1 MVVTSDY
8 LENDKEKDLNFFMD
22 NSSYFEISTFNGL
35 LQKILFIAKNIW
47 QIVKKSRKIE
57 QIINIFQ
64 AFKVFPSWLRT

>member
-35 LQKILFIAKNIW
+35 LQKIFFIAKNIW

-57 QIINIFQ
+57 QIINSFQ
-64 AFKVFPSWLRT
+64 AFKVFPSCLRT

>member
-57 QIINIFQ
+57 QIINSFQ
-64 AFKVFPSWLRT
+64 AFKVFPSCLRT